1 MLTRLRIQNFK
12 SWADTGEISLAPLTG
27 LFGVN
32 SSGKTA
38 ILQLLLLLK
47 QTVEST
53 HLSRPLHLGSTHS
66 PGPYVNLGTMAH
78 VLHNH
83 QIPGKLQVDFSWTLL
98 DPLDIVYPEEGPD
111 STLFDIQKL
120 DFHMS
125 IHGDGSRYP
134 RVEQFY
140 YQSPVGEPFFR
151 CGMRKKESE
160 LSALRGEIPGFEG
173 QGSWPPDEYILI
185 VDSDI
190 KQMSEPIVETTW
202 PKPLKF
208 YDFSNHPTEN
218 LNSWRKLVQAF
229 EKQLR
234 HVYYLGPLR
243 EPLQKIYRAG
253 TEAADIGQRG
263 EQALPIL
270 LAPQNEPVKEKV
282 TEWLCEL
289 ALLDSFIVRPLED
302 DGQLLGNEVWVRHIS
317 DAAPVL
323 LADVGFGVSQILPVL
338 TLCAYVPE
346 GSTLILEQPE
356 IHLHPKAQAGLADVF
371 IDVIKTRNVQIIL
384 ESHSEHLLHR
394 LQRRIAEEEIHQPES
409 DTQRPESKQIALY
422 FIDNPEGR
430 SEICRLA
437 LDPFGSISNWPQDF
451 FGDDLGDLI
460 KMTKA
465 AIRRQK
471 AQE

>member
-53 HLSRPLHLGSTHS
+53 DITRPLHLGSTHS

-78 VLHNH
+78 VLHKH
-83 QIPGKLQVDFSWTLL
+83 QIPSTLTVDFSWTLL

-111 STLFDIQKL
+111 STLFDIKAM
-120 DFHMS
+120 DFHTS
-125 IHGDGSRYP
+125 IIGD
-134 RVEQFY
+134 E
-140 YQSPVGEPFFR
+140 
-151 CGMRKKESE
+151 
-160 LSALRGEIPGFEG
+160 RGP
-173 QGSWPPDEYILI
+173 
-185 VDSDI
+185 
-190 KQMSEPIVETTW
+190 PIVEEFNYQFQSGGRSYRFGMREEERHQYVLEAEDYW
-202 PKPLKF
+202 VNPAPAPLKF
-208 YDFSNHPTEN
+208 YGFPAEVEDQN
-218 LNSWRKLVQAF
+218 LNFLNKLGRAIEEQF
-229 EKQLR
+229 
-234 HVYYLGPLR
+234 HDIFYLGPLR
-243 EPLQKIYRAG
+243 ENPRRAYG
-253 TEAADIGQRG
+253 QEGEEPMDMGQRG
-263 EQALPIL
+263 E
-270 LAPQNEPVKEKV
+270 LAIPTLMAYEKWGKKISRRRGQV
-282 TEWLCEL
+282 WQPMTEQVAKWLRKL
-289 ALLDSFIVRPLED
+289 GLIHSFSVQSIG
-302 DGQLLGNEVWVRHIS
+302 DGDHQYEVWVRQAPN
-317 DAAPVL
+317 AADVL
-323 LADVGFGVSQILPVL
+323 LPDVGFGVSQILPVL
-338 TLCAYVPE
+338 TLCAYTPQ
-346 GSTLILEQPE
+346 GSTLILEHPE
-356 IHLHPKAQAGLADVF
+356 MHLHPKAQAGLADVF

-422 FIDNPEGR
+422 FIDNPAGC

-460 KMTKA
+460 KMTKT